1 MDLNFSG
8 CHNFVNWLSSY
19 LSHRK
24 QRIRLDS
31 IISSLTDITPQGSV
45 LRPHLFSMFMS
56 TYSTSSSETTFF
68 KYAAYVTIIVSVD
81 RNVSDDL
88 VLVNEEINNFIMW

>member
-1 MDLNFSG
+1 M
-8 CHNFVNWLSSY
+8 
-19 LSHRK
+19 
-24 QRIRLDS
+24 
-31 IISSLTDITPQGSV
+31 
-45 LRPHLFSMFMS
+45 RPHLFSMFMS